1 MITGFRHKGLKALY
15 QTGSSKAI
23 RPDLVRRVSII
34 LAILD
39 EAHSLDDLRRPSLR
53 LHALGGT
60 RKGDWSVSVNA
71 QWRITFTCDAGE
83 FGDVD
88 LEDYH

>member
-1 MITGFRHKGLKALY
+1 MISGFKHKGLKALY
-15 QTGSSKAI
+15 ETDSSKGI
-23 RPDLVRRVSII
+23 RTDLVGRIRVV

-39 EAHSLDDLRRPSLR
+39 EAQSLDDLTRPSLR
-53 LHALGGT
+53 LLALSGS

-71 QWRITFTCDAGE
+71 QWRITFTYEAGE
-83 FGDVD
+83 LGNLN

>member
-1 MITGFRHKGLKALY
+1 MIAGFRHKGLRALY

-23 RPDLVRRVSII
+23 RTDLVRRVGVI

-60 RKGDWSVSVNA
+60 RKGYWSVSVNA
-71 QWRITFTCDAGE
+71 HWRITFTFDAGK

>member
-15 QTGSSKAI
+15 ETGSSKAI
-23 RPDLVRRVSII
+23 RTDLVRRVVVI

-39 EAHSLDDLRRPSLR
+39 EAHGLNDLKRPSLR
-53 LHALGGT
+53 LHALS
-60 RKGDWSVSVNA
+60 GDREGEWSVSVNA
-71 QWRITFTCDAGE
+71 QWRITFSYDAGE
-83 FGDVD
+83 FGNLN